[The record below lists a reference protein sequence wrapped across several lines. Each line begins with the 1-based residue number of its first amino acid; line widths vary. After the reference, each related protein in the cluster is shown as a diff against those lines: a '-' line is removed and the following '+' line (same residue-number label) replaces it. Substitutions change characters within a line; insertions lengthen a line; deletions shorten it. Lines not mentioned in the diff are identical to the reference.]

1 MTKHFMY
8 IFNVLDISF
17 NLFNDVLKMLK
28 TYLTRLKTSVSLKCM
43 NEFLNM
49 VDSTKKKCK
58 SGNIKFVLIVSLVI
72 LNLC

>member
-17 NLFNDVLKMLK
+17 NLFNDVLNMLK

-49 VDSTKKKCK
+49 VDSTKI
-58 SGNIKFVLIVSLVI
+58 NVSLVI